1 MNLEINQITTPAIKL
16 QPINSGCFIN
26 NQKKKQR
33 TMFQRQILQY
43 MERSIIVK
51 TKCHGQVQAE
61 AFAP

>member
-1 MNLEINQITTPAIKL
+1 
-16 QPINSGCFIN
+16 
-26 NQKKKQR
+26 
-33 TMFQRQILQY
+33 MFQRQILQY